1 MTLNS
6 SEARKYL
13 VEQED
18 DGQKQQQVSGAFGEQ
33 NDLTKEQRVHVE
45 NMRKEQE

>member
-6 SEARKYL
+6 SEARKYF
-13 VEQED
+13 VEPED

-33 NDLTKEQRVHVE
+33 HDLTKEQKDHVLK
-45 NMRKEQE
+45 MRQEQE